1 METLLAY
8 VSREATSAVIRAFKT
23 LLSEAEAVADVT
35 LSSQEEFGHYQCNSA
50 LRLSKLLKANPRA
63 VAQQIIDG
71 LDGSF
76 KAVCAKIE
84 IAGPGFINITFTP
97 SFLSEQLGRLLRDPL
112 LGTPRPSVRKKMI
125 VEFSSPNI
133 AKELHVGHLRS
144 TIIGD
149 CLARLF
155 EFLGH
160 DVLRL
165 NHLGDWGTQ

>member
-1 METLLAY
+1 MY
-8 VSREATSAVIRAFKT
+8 
-23 LLSEAEAVADVT
+23 
-35 LSSQEEFGHYQCNSA
+35 
-50 LRLSKLLKANPRA
+50 SK
-63 VAQQIIDG
+63 VE
-71 LDGSF
+71 
-76 KAVCAKIE
+76 V
-84 IAGPGFINITFTP
+84 AGPGFINITL
-97 SFLSEQLGRLLRDPL
+97 SVEFLSKEVELMLIDPRLGVPLPEQMQK
-112 LGTPRPSVRKKMI
+112 VI

-165 NHLGDWGTQ
+165 NHVGDWGTQFGMLISF